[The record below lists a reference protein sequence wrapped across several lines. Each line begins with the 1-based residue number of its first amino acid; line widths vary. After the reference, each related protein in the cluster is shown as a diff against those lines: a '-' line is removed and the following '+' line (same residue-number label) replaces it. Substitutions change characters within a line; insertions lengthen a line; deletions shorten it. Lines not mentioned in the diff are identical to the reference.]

1 MSAALPGNPAG
12 AGGKP
17 AARQAPWWL
26 RDARYWRMPALSL
39 AGVMIVAAIAITA
52 SDTVRKDAQQQLLQ
66 AQRTR
71 AAAQRQ
77 LRHVAV
83 EKHDIA
89 TYQPVYATL
98 LARGLVGPERRPD
111 WIDSLRQVQQQYQL
125 LTLSYDIGP
134 RRQVA
139 APGMALGSFNLYASP
154 MRLHLDLLHEGDLAN
169 LLLGLQAHSHVT
181 VQECALRRTGSA
193 QGGAAAGAAGGNLAG
208 VAPTLTADCTL
219 NWVTLVRGDGGAGA
233 GAGAGAGGGAR

>member
-1 MSAALPGNPAG
+1 MSAAMHGNPAG

-17 AARQAPWWL
+17 AARRAPWWL
-26 RDARYWRMPALSL
+26 RDARYWRMPALTL
-39 AGVMIVAAIAITA
+39 AGVVIVAAIAITA
-52 SDTVRKDAQQQLLQ
+52 SDAVRREAQQQLVQ
-66 AQRTR
+66 AQRAR
-71 AAAQRQ
+71 DAAQRQ

-89 TYQPVYATL
+89 TYQPVYAGL

-111 WIDSLRQVQQQYQL
+111 WIDALRQVQQQYQL

-134 RRQVA
+134 RRQLA

-181 VQECALRRTGSA
+181 VQECAVRRAGSA
-193 QGGAAAGAAGGNLAG
+193 QAGAAGGNLAG
-208 VAPTLTADCTL
+208 VAPTLAADCTL
-219 NWVTLVRGDGGAGA
+219 NWVTLARGDGGGGA
-233 GAGAGAGGGAR
+233 GAAGGGGAR